1 MPRLTESSASRRG
14 HPLARAAIAVHD
26 RMDSKPFPAGTL
38 TTGVAA
44 VAMLLVLASSALAD
58 DASPPP
64 CSMPIAVALAD
75 RPGTGRTTSTGGSP
89 CVVLPDE
96 IVVETGLRRQITTS
110 PGGSSTLA
118 DGPLTFVRAGI
129 AKRLELGI
137 APPANQSRAI
147 AGTTPFD
154 AARGTTDLVLAAKY
168 LVLDTGVAQGS
179 LGAAYAPP
187 TGTGEFTAGAP
198 TFSLS
203 ANLGLALSPRL
214 SFAVSQVFGTA
225 VGPDASGANRT
236 FFVYAPS
243 FTLAYALD
251 GATTLLVQDALVS
264 RQGPLLPAGSR
275 GFVALQRALGNR
287 LALDLDYEVNLA
299 PRGGSSKAVG
309 FGLVWVAAPG
319 RSRR

>member
-1 MPRLTESSASRRG
+1 MM
-14 HPLARAAIAVHD
+14 LAAAIVAVL
-26 RMDSKPFPAGTL
+26 PAIG
-38 TTGVAA
+38 
-44 VAMLLVLASSALAD
+44 SPALAD

-64 CSMPIAVALAD
+64 CTMPIAVALAD

-89 CVVLPDE
+89 CVVLAGE
-96 IVVETGLRRQITTS
+96 IVIETGFRRQITTS
-110 PGGSSTLA
+110 AGSSSILA
-118 DGPLTFVRAGI
+118 DGPLTFIRAGI
-129 AKRLELGI
+129 AKRLELGV

-147 AGTTPFD
+147 AGNAPFD
-154 AARGTTDLVLAAKY
+154 AARGTADLVLAAKY
-168 LVLDTGVAQGS
+168 LIVNTGTTQGS

-203 ANLGLALSPRL
+203 ANLGVALTPRL
-214 SFAVSQVFGTA
+214 SLTTSQVFGTA
-225 VGPDASGANRT
+225 TGADASGANRT

-275 GFVALQRALGNR
+275 GFVALQRAVGNR
-287 LALDLDYEVNLA
+287 LALDVDYEVNLA
-299 PRGGSSKAVG
+299 SRTGSSTAVG
-309 FGLVWVAAPG
+309 FGLVWIVAPG
-319 RSRR
+319 RNR

>member
-1 MPRLTESSASRRG
+1 MP
-14 HPLARAAIAVHD
+14 
-26 RMDSKPFPAGTL
+26 KAGTTL
-38 TTGVAA
+38 LLAA
-44 VAMLLVLASSALAD
+44 TLAALASAALAD

-64 CSMPIAVALAD
+64 CRMPIAVALAD

-89 CVVLPDE
+89 CVVLPGE
-96 IVVETGLRRQITTS
+96 IVIESGLRRQLTTS

-118 DGPLTFVRAGI
+118 GGPLTFVRAGL

-147 AGTTPFD
+147 VGSPPFD
-154 AARGTTDLVLAAKY
+154 AARGTTDVVLAAKY
-168 LVLDTGVAQGS
+168 LVLDTGAAQGS

-203 ANLGLALSPRL
+203 ANLGLTLSPKL
-214 SFAVSQVFGTA
+214 SFTTSQVFGTA
-225 VGPDASGANRT
+225 VGADARGANRT

-251 GATTLLVQDALVS
+251 GATTLLLQDALAS

-275 GFVALQRALGNR
+275 GFVALQRAVGNR
-287 LALDLDYEVNLA
+287 LALDLDYEINLA
-299 PRGGSSKAVG
+299 PRAGPSNAIGI
-309 FGLVWVAAPG
+309 GLVWIAAPG
-319 RSRR
+319 RVRPR